1 MTQEAV
7 SVRRVARQAPG
18 PALLSAILTLGACSF
33 APAYKTPDS
42 APPTAVYKEAS
53 DWKPAEPADSQAR
66 GAWWEIFQDPNLDA
80 LEAQVADANQDLK
93 AGYARLV
100 QARAATRIARADLFP
115 TLTVG
120 SSATRSRT
128 SVNSPTFPKGAEPVG
143 NNFDLEADLSYEIDV
158 WGRVRNAVASARASQ
173 QASAADLAT
182 LNLGIHAELAN
193 DYFSLRSQD
202 TQQQLLDQT
211 VEDYARALVLTE
223 NLYNGGAAALT
234 DVAQAQAQLET
245 ARTQAA
251 DIRLQRAQTE
261 HAIAVLLG
269 ENPSAFHLDA
279 SPLAISA
286 APPPIDPGLPS
297 SLLER
302 RPDVAAAERRTAS
315 ANAQIGVA
323 RAAYFPVFSLGAA
336 AGFDSTHAS
345 NWLSAP
351 SQLWSLGP
359 AAGILTVFDAGRH
372 RAQSAQAK
380 AVYDEQVANYRNTV
394 LTAYQEVED
403 NLAAL
408 RQLQQE
414 SVSESAAVK
423 ATATA
428 LEQAQYR
435 YKAGLV
441 TYLEVVTAENTAL
454 QAQLANVAIQLRR
467 MSASVLLVKALGGG
481 WGQGGLAESR
491 HEGGRALTLPTLPD
505 QS

>member
-1 MTQEAV
+1 MTAGSQ
-7 SVRRVARQAPG
+7 SQYCG
-18 PALLSAILTLGACSF
+18 LALLGTLLTLGACSF
-33 APAYKTPDS
+33 APAYKTPKS
-42 APPTAVYKEAS
+42 VPPAAAYKEAG

-66 GAWWEIFQDPNLDA
+66 GAWWVIFQDPTLES

-93 AGYARLV
+93 AAYARLL

-115 TLTVG
+115 TLNVD
-120 SSATRSRT
+120 SSATRSRA
-128 SVNSPTFPKGAEPVG
+128 SVNSPTFLRGAEPVY
-143 NNFDLEADLSYEIDV
+143 NNFDLQADLSYEIDV
-158 WGRVRNAVASARASQ
+158 WGRVRNAVASAQASQ

-182 LNLGIHAELAN
+182 LDLAIHAELAN

-202 TQQQLLDQT
+202 TEQQLLDQT

-251 DIRLQRAQTE
+251 DIRLQRAQSE

-269 ENPSAFHLDA
+269 QNPSAFHMDA
-279 SPLAISA
+279 SPLADSA

-302 RPDVAAAERRTAS
+302 RPDVAAAERRTAA

-336 AGFDSTHAS
+336 AGFDSASAS
-345 NWLSAP
+345 NWLTAP
-351 SQLWSLGP
+351 SKLWSVGP
-359 AAGILTVFDAGRH
+359 AAGLLTVFDAGRH
-372 RAQSAQAK
+372 RAQSAQAH
-380 AVYDEQVANYRNTV
+380 AFYDEQVANYRNTV
-394 LTAYQEVED
+394 LSAYQEVED

-414 SVSESAAVK
+414 SVSEAAAVK

-441 TYLEVVTAENTAL
+441 TYLEVVTAENTSL
-454 QAQLANVAIQLRR
+454 QAQLANVTIQLRR

-481 WGQGGLAESR
+481 WRHGG
-491 HEGGRALTLPTLPD
+491 TLDTGPPAP
-505 QS
+505 

>member
-1 MTQEAV
+1 MSA
-7 SVRRVARQAPG
+7 RVALIG
-18 PALLSAILTLGACSF
+18 TILTFSACSF
-33 APAYKTPDS
+33 APAYKTSDS
-42 APPTAVYKEAS
+42 APPTAAYKEAGE
-53 DWKPAEPADSQAR
+53 WKTAEPADSQAR
-66 GAWWEIFQDPNLDA
+66 GTWWVIFQDPALDD
-80 LEAQVADANQDLK
+80 LEAKVADANQDLK
-93 AGYARLV
+93 AAYARLL

-115 TLTVG
+115 TLNVG
-120 SSATRSRT
+120 SSATRSRS

-158 WGRVRNAVASARASQ
+158 WGRVRNTVAAARANQ

-182 LNLGIHAELAN
+182 LNLSIHAELAT

-211 VEDYARALVLTE
+211 VEDYIRALELTQ

-251 DIRLQRAQTE
+251 DTRLQRAQTE

-269 ENPSAFHLDA
+269 QNPSAYHMDA
-279 SPLAISA
+279 NPLESSG

-302 RPDVAAAERRTAS
+302 RPDVAAAERRTAA

-323 RAAYFPVFSLGAA
+323 RAAYFPVFSLSAA
-336 AGFDSTHAS
+336 AGFDSTSAS
-345 NWLSAP
+345 NWLTAP
-351 SQLWSLGP
+351 SRLWSAGP
-359 AAGILTVFDAGRH
+359 AAGLLTVFDAGRH
-372 RAQSAQAK
+372 RAQSAQAQ
-380 AVYDEQVANYRNTV
+380 AVYDEQVADYRNTV

-408 RQLQQE
+408 RELQRE
-414 SVSESAAVK
+414 SVSEAAAVK

-441 TYLEVVTAENTAL
+441 TYLEVATAENTSL
-454 QAQLANVAIQLRR
+454 QAQLANVSIQLRR
-467 MSASVLLVKALGGG
+467 LSASVLLVKALGGG
-481 WGQGGLAESR
+481 WRQGGQEESR
-491 HEGGRALTLPTLPD
+491 HESSRALTLFTVPD
-505 QS
+505 EK

>member
-1 MTQEAV
+1 MT
-7 SVRRVARQAPG
+7 ARL
-18 PALLSAILTLGACSF
+18 ALIGTILTLDACSF

-42 APPTAVYKEAS
+42 APPTPVYKEAG
-53 DWKPAEPADSQAR
+53 DWKPAEPKDSQAR
-66 GAWWEIFQDPNLDA
+66 GAWWLVYQDPTLDG

-93 AGYARLV
+93 AAYARLM
-100 QARAATRIARADLFP
+100 QARAATRVARADLFP
-115 TLTVG
+115 TLTLG
-120 SSATRSRT
+120 SSATRSRF
-128 SVNSPTFPKGAEPVG
+128 SVNSPTFPPGAEPVG

-158 WGRVRNAVASARASQ
+158 WGRVRNAVAAARANQ

-182 LNLGIHAELAN
+182 LNLGVHAELAT

-202 TQQQLLDQT
+202 TQRQLLDQT
-211 VEDYARALVLTE
+211 VEDYTRALELTE

-269 ENPSAFHLDA
+269 QNPSAFHMDA
-279 SPLAISA
+279 SPMLISA
-286 APPPIDPGLPS
+286 VPPPIDPGLPS

-302 RPDVAAAERRTAS
+302 RPDVAAAERRTAA

-323 RAAYFPVFSLGAA
+323 RAAYFPVFSLAAA
-336 AGFDSTHAS
+336 AGFDSTSAS
-345 NWLSAP
+345 NWLTAP
-351 SQLWSLGP
+351 SRLWSAGP
-359 AAGILTVFDAGRH
+359 AAGVLTVFDAGRH

-380 AVYDEQVANYRNTV
+380 ALYDEQVADYRNTV
-394 LTAYQEVED
+394 LTAYREVED

-414 SVSESAAVK
+414 SVSEAAAVK

-441 TYLEVVTAENTAL
+441 TYLEVATAENSAL
-454 QAQLANVAIQLRR
+454 QAQLANVTIQLRR
-467 MSASVLLVKALGGG
+467 LSASVLLVKALGGG
-481 WGQGGLAESR
+481 WHGADLSAAETVPSR
-491 HEGGRALTLPTLPD
+491 
-505 QS
+505 

>member
-1 MTQEAV
+1 MTAREPV
-7 SVRRVARQAPG
+7 SIFRVAAPG
-18 PALLSAILTLGACSF
+18 GLALRGASAALLGTILTLGACSF

-53 DWKPAEPADSQAR
+53 DWKPAEPADSQTR

-93 AGYARLV
+93 AAYARLV

-128 SVNSPTFPKGAEPVG
+128 SVNSPSFPKGAEPVG

-173 QASAADLAT
+173 QASAADLGT
-182 LNLGIHAELAN
+182 LNLAIHAELAN

-336 AGFDSTHAS
+336 AGFESTRTS

-359 AAGILTVFDAGRH
+359 AAGLLTVFDAGRH

-481 WGQGGLAESR
+481 WQGQGTKAAGL
-491 HEGGRALTLPTLPD
+491 
-505 QS
+505 

>member
-1 MTQEAV
+1 MK
-7 SVRRVARQAPG
+7 ARSLSEYSSL
-18 PALLSAILTLGACSF
+18 ALIGTILTLSACSF
-33 APAYKTPDS
+33 APPYKTPDS
-42 APPTAVYKEAS
+42 APPTAAYKEAG
-53 DWKPAEPADSQAR
+53 DWKQAEPADSQSR
-66 GAWWEIFQDPNLDA
+66 GAWWVIFQDPALDG

-93 AGYARLV
+93 AAYARLL

-115 TLTVG
+115 TLNIG
-120 SSATRSRT
+120 SSAARSRT

-158 WGRVRNAVASARASQ
+158 WGRVRNAVASARANQ

-182 LNLGIHAELAN
+182 LNLAIRAELAN

-202 TQQQLLDQT
+202 TEQQLLDQT
-211 VEDYARALVLTE
+211 VEDYTKALELTQ

-245 ARTQAA
+245 ARTQSA

-261 HAIAVLLG
+261 HAIAVLVG
-269 ENPSAFHLDA
+269 KNPSAFHMEV
-279 SPLAISA
+279 SPMLISA

-302 RPDVAAAERRTAS
+302 RPDVAAAERRTAA

-336 AGFDSTHAS
+336 AGFDSTSAS
-345 NWLSAP
+345 NWLTAP
-351 SQLWSLGP
+351 SRLWSAGP
-359 AAGILTVFDAGRH
+359 AAGVLTVFDAGRH

-380 AVYDEQVANYRNTV
+380 AVFDEQVADYRNTV

-414 SVSESAAVK
+414 SVSEAAAVK

-441 TYLEVVTAENTAL
+441 TYLEVSTAENSSL
-454 QAQLANVAIQLRR
+454 QAQLANVTIQLRR
-467 MSASVLLVKALGGG
+467 LSASVLLVKALGGG
-481 WGQGGLAESR
+481 WRSDELSARDTPSR
-491 HEGGRALTLPTLPD
+491 
-505 QS
+505 

>member
-1 MTQEAV
+1 MMAAGLLQHSRLAFLRTLLT
-7 SVRRVARQAPG
+7 
-18 PALLSAILTLGACSF
+18 PATILSLSACSL
-33 APAYKTPDS
+33 APAYKTPHS
-42 APPTAVYKEAS
+42 APPAAVYKEAG
-53 DWKPAEPADSQAR
+53 DWKTAEPADSQAR
-66 GAWWEIFQDPNLDA
+66 GAWWTIFQEPALDE

-93 AGYARLV
+93 AAYARLV

-115 TLTVG
+115 MLTAR
-120 SSATRSRT
+120 SSATRSRF
-128 SVNSPTFPKGAEPVG
+128 SVNSPTFPPGAEPVG
-143 NNFDLEADLSYEIDV
+143 NNFDLEADLSYEVDV
-158 WGRVRNAVASARASQ
+158 WGRVRNAVAAARATQ

-182 LNLGIHAELAN
+182 LDLSIHAELAS
-193 DYFSLRSQD
+193 DYFSLRSEDAQR
-202 TQQQLLDQT
+202 QLLDQT
-211 VEDYARALVLTE
+211 VQDYTRALELTQ

-269 ENPSAFHLDA
+269 KNPSAFHLDDN
-279 SPLAISA
+279 PLLITAV
-286 APPPIDPGLPS
+286 PPPIDPGMPS

-302 RPDVAAAERRTAS
+302 RPDVAAAERRTAA

-323 RAAYFPVFSLGAA
+323 RAAYFPVFSLAAA
-336 AGFDSTHAS
+336 AGFDSSSAS
-345 NWLSAP
+345 NWLTAP
-351 SQLWSLGP
+351 SRLWTLGP
-359 AAGILTVFDAGRH
+359 AAGLLTVFDAGRH

-380 AVYDEQVANYRNTV
+380 AAYDEQAANYRNAV

-408 RQLQQE
+408 RELQRE
-414 SVSESAAVK
+414 SVSEAAAVK
-423 ATATA
+423 ATAMA

-441 TYLEVVTAENTAL
+441 TYLEVATAENTSL
-454 QAQLANVAIQLRR
+454 QAQLANVSIQLRR

-481 WGQGGLAESR
+481 WRSGEPSAAETASR
-491 HEGGRALTLPTLPD
+491 
-505 QS
+505 